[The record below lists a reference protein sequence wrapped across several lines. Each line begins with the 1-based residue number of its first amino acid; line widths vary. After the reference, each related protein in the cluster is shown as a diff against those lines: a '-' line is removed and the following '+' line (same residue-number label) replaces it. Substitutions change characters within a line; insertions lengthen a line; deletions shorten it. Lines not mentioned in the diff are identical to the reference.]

1 MSNPNRIFTD
11 RAERQNVML
20 AGEEWE
26 YRIWQSGHDDL
37 NHHSHAPGCSGQIR
51 TLSRSDAGYRWDFAW
66 VVHLA
71 PGDQKSPYI
80 VARNQGA
87 AATLE
92 EVARIAL
99 DYQPAPIEIAGM
111 VWYPDCGKGYL
122 AMTPEGREALI
133 RVHEGGFRWELDFHP
148 MTKLAGL
155 DHRFDGARLKGTAI
169 SLEDAALAVQDAP
182 AAFRAS
188 LRALLAEMAPA

>member
-11 RAERQNVML
+11 RAEGQNMML
-20 AGEEWE
+20 AGEEWG
-26 YRIWQSGHDDL
+26 YRVWQNGHDDL
-37 NHHSHAPGCSGQIR
+37 SHHSRAPGGSGQIR
-51 TLSRSDAGYRWDFAW
+51 TLGRSDSGYHWDFAW
-66 VVHLA
+66 VIQLT

-80 VARNQGA
+80 VARNHGT

-92 EVARIAL
+92 EAARMAL

-111 VWYPDCGKGYL
+111 VWYPHCEKDYL
-122 AMTPEGREALI
+122 AMTPEGKKALI
-133 RVHEGGFRWELDFHP
+133 RVNEGGFRWELDFQP

-155 DHRFDGARLKGTAI
+155 DYRFDGTQLKGSAI

-182 AAFRAS
+182 AALRAS

>member
-11 RAERQNVML
+11 RAEGQNMML

-37 NHHSHAPGCSGQIR
+37 NHHSLAPGGCSQLR
-51 TLSRSDAGYRWDFAW
+51 TLSRTDAGYRWKFAW
-66 VVHLA
+66 VIHLV
-71 PGDQKSPYI
+71 PDDQKSPTI
-80 VARNQGA
+80 VARNQGT

-92 EVARIAL
+92 EAARMAL

-111 VWYPDCGKGYL
+111 VWYPHCEKDYL
-122 AMTPEGREALI
+122 AMTPEGRESAI
-133 RVHEGGFRWELDFHP
+133 RVIEGGFRWELDFQP

-155 DHRFDGARLKGTAI
+155 DHRFDGTQLKGTAI

-188 LRALLAEMAPA
+188 LRALLAEMATA